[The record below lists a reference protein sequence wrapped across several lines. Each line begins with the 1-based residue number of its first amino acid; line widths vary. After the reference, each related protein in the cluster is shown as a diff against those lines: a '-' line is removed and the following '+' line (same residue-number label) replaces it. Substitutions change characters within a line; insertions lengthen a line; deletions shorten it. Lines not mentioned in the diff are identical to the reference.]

1 MGGGCDEFPG
11 KQGWDFGAKPDHTG
25 TGSAALGSLLLTSL
39 NLSLLISKMGIRT
52 VPLSWASK
60 RKPVTWKGSYTGRSS
75 VAMNPPTQF
84 SSGSLKG
91 VAKPLGTEK
100 QDPDR

>member
-52 VPLSWASK
+52 VPPSWAS
-60 RKPVTWKGSYTGRSS
+60 RCKPVTWKGLLYGKELSSYESPNS
-75 VAMNPPTQF
+75 VF
-84 SSGSLKG
+84 LWIS
-91 VAKPLGTEK
+91 
-100 QDPDR
+100 